1 MATQLLLPC
10 LSLIWFVVVL
20 VVVGEYISLSS
31 MAIGTIILHNGGFVV
46 LGNHGRHP
54 LSFSDIFVFWHII
67 IYRHCGG
74 VVVAVYA
81 HKMVSWVLFV

>member
-1 MATQLLLPC
+1 MAARLLLPC
-10 LSLIWFVVVL
+10 LSSIWLVVVV

-54 LSFSDIFVFWHII
+54 LSFSGALNEEGILNQNWL
-67 IYRHCGG
+67 RG
-74 VVVAVYA
+74 
-81 HKMVSWVLFV
+81 